1 MAMIPFDDEITY
13 KEKVEVEEEQALFRY
28 RASSVQRSIVDRNLE
43 FLEKAYTNCRI
54 RIKVNGLEA
63 EGVTIQEPDALTWSV
78 TRSPIN
84 VWCHGCLQIIGAYMR
99 YGKYSSIPS

>member
-1 MAMIPFDDEITY
+1 MRRVLLHTPQICGRPLVPFDDEIAY
-13 KEKVEVEEEQALFRY
+13 KKKMEEEKALFRHK
-28 RASSVQRSIVDRNLE
+28 ASSIQRLIVDRNLE
-43 FLEKAYTNCRI
+43 FLENAYTNCRI

-84 VWCHGCLQIIGAYMR
+84 V
-99 YGKYSSIPS
+99 